1 MEVNNA
7 ILFTGKQLRESLFL
21 IKLREGVGSIFF
33 YIYMNMNLQLKIKK
47 KTFTRHLGTWGDAWD
62 KLRNC

>member
-21 IKLREGVGSIFF
+21 IKLREGVGSIFL
-33 YIYMNMNLQLKIKK
+33 YIYEFEFTIKNKK
-47 KTFTRHLGTWGDAWD
+47 KTFTRHLGT
-62 KLRNC
+62 

>member
-33 YIYMNMNLQLKIKK
+33 IYI
-47 KTFTRHLGTWGDAWD
+47 
-62 KLRNC
+62 

>member
-33 YIYMNMNLQLKIKK
+33 IYIWIWIYN
-47 KTFTRHLGTWGDAWD
+47 
-62 KLRNC
+62 